1 MKCLV
6 KVPPILLQ
14 FTANLLN
21 FSGLK
26 IGVFLCLLAIQGVCA
41 LKIPFDLEADS
52 LKATKHDV
60 VADGNVVLFYNNYEI
75 YADHFYYQQDS
86 EKIILKGSVSFQSN
100 GYFIV
105 ADQIEISNID
115 QQILVTNSKIKTS
128 KNLFVYSDNILIE
141 NNVVHLSKS
150 KITSCDQDHAHYYI
164 ESNDINYDRTS
175 QIVQANNNLFY
186 FYDLRLLSFPVFV
199 QSNRDENIANQF
211 IPEFGNNSMD
221 GLYGNLNYGL
231 VLNSDILGK
240 AQVGLTQKRGIR
252 YGTEFNTVKDQS
264 HLFKVKAFQV
274 EQSGFEGGIG
284 YFWRDLL
291 DSSQG
296 YRLFDQFHDEQ
307 GIEDAEI
314 FLDANYMINNI
325 NYNEFYSEMPHL
337 EIGLRNVSSLY
348 AGVFDVSVGGGI
360 YEDRLN
366 RGSKF
371 QMAFTHKMPFQI
383 KDIILSNQFFVKK
396 NYYTHRFN
404 QWERMYNTI
413 SAELNPLNT
422 RYVVSYTKMLI
433 NKGQSIFVFDQ
444 LNEVVDDELQFLTE
458 FNVSP
463 IRFQINASYQLNLK
477 QYRALK
483 YSLFWLIHCWEIET
497 SIDTIWQTYNAG
509 IHLFF

>member
-1 MKCLV
+1 
-6 KVPPILLQ
+6 
-14 FTANLLN
+14 
-21 FSGLK
+21 
-26 IGVFLCLLAIQGVCA
+26 
-41 LKIPFDLEADS
+41 
-52 LKATKHDV
+52 
-60 VADGNVVLFYNNYEI
+60 
-75 YADHFYYQQDS
+75 
-86 EKIILKGSVSFQSN
+86 
-100 GYFIV
+100 
-105 ADQIEISNID
+105 
-115 QQILVTNSKIKTS
+115 
-128 KNLFVYSDNILIE
+128 
-141 NNVVHLSKS
+141 
-150 KITSCDQDHAHYYI
+150 
-164 ESNDINYDRTS
+164 
-175 QIVQANNNLFY
+175 
-186 FYDLRLLSFPVFV
+186 
-199 QSNRDENIANQF
+199 
-211 IPEFGNNSMD
+211 
-221 GLYGNLNYGL
+221 
-231 VLNSDILGK
+231 
-240 AQVGLTQKRGIR
+240 
-252 YGTEFNTVKDQS
+252 
-264 HLFKVKAFQV
+264 
-274 EQSGFEGGIG
+274 
-284 YFWRDLL
+284 
-291 DSSQG
+291 
-296 YRLFDQFHDEQ
+296 
-307 GIEDAEI
+307 
-314 FLDANYMINNI
+314 MINNI

-483 YSLFWLIHCWEIET
+483 YSLFWLIHCWEI
-497 SIDTIWQTYNAG
+497 
-509 IHLFF
+509 